1 MQEPAFL
8 AYNKYNGEWIQVRR
22 EWAIIMVVVVV
33 VGAAGGGEG
42 TGRSSLCSR
51 SKFQESLL
59 LYSEILFPF
68 SIASGRDYVF
78 FRLIESL

>member
-1 MQEPAFL
+1 M
-8 AYNKYNGEWIQVRR
+8 
-22 EWAIIMVVVVV
+22 